1 MEESLFREA
10 KHSYLR
16 IVGGIEPRLR
26 PDFAFDGHK
35 RSCASEWRHSDP
47 RASCRRGRFLV

>member
-35 RSCASEWRHSDP
+35 RSCASSGAIRTPGQAVDVV
-47 RASCRRGRFLV
+47 AFL